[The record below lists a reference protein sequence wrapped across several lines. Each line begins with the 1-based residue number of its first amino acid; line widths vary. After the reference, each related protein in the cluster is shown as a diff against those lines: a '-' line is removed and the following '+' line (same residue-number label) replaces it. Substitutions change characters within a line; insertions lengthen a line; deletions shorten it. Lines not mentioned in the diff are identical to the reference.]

1 MWRSVVRRLDRFIW
15 VYPTVTGRVTLS
27 FSQGFSGFFETRS
40 LRWCPVEFENKD
52 PENQTVSPET
62 EPSLTQMESEAV
74 ASRLRPQRVV
84 SVTQFACERPGL
96 EGRQTN
102 QTSDTAG
109 TFSLPS
115 RVIPSFGRPRV
126 RERRRCG
133 KPGSLRVRQRRRCER
148 RTRCVRPGSPRVRR
162 RRRCVERSRCEKPLL
177 SRSDC
182 LSHWHD
188 LASMVP
194 MPRSRG
200 GVPTCG
206 ALVSGRF

>member
-102 QTSDTAG
+102 QTS
-109 TFSLPS
+109 
-115 RVIPSFGRPRV
+115 
-126 RERRRCG
+126 
-133 KPGSLRVRQRRRCER
+133 
-148 RTRCVRPGSPRVRR
+148 
-162 RRRCVERSRCEKPLL
+162 RSR
-177 SRSDC
+177 
-182 LSHWHD
+182 H
-188 LASMVP
+188 
-194 MPRSRG
+194 
-200 GVPTCG
+200 
-206 ALVSGRF
+206 